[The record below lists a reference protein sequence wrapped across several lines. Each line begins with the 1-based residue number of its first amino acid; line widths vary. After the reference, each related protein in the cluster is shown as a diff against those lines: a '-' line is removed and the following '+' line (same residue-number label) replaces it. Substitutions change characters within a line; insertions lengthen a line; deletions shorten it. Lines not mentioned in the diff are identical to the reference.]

1 MSIWCKQLRESVKID
16 KCLKYIESKDNNDFD
31 TCYACLA
38 DSKSES
44 ECKKEVIK
52 VIEPTKSVS
61 CPYRTKNSV
70 RCTLVT

>member
-1 MSIWCKQLRESVKID
+1 MSTWCKRLRESVKID

-44 ECKKEVIK
+44 EVIK